1 MASPDA
7 SSLTLE
13 QRFEVARNA
22 ERVAREHLPPLDETH
37 GEYRLRFALDDPD
50 RERVFRLRYE
60 VFALELGEALEGAHA
75 IELDRDPFDAQCH
88 HLMVE
93 DRSTGEVVGT
103 YRLQVLEIAREG
115 LGFYSAGEFDLS
127 TLDPRVIADSV
138 ELGRACVAREHRNKA
153 VLFLLWRGLGSYLL
167 WNHKQHYFGCSS
179 LTSRDPREGLALYAD
194 LERDGKL
201 SRRYRV
207 DPLPGFRC
215 DGAPLGRPVEI
226 PKLFGIY
233 LRHGA
238 EVLGPPAIDRE
249 FGTIDF
255 LTLLDIEK
263 MGRRLFTFFTLGLPR
278 RSDKR

>member
-1 MASPDA
+1 MASPDET
-7 SSLTLE
+7 SLSLE
-13 QRFEVARNA
+13 QRFVVARSA

-37 GEYRLRFALDDPD
+37 GEYRLRFALDDHD
-50 RERVFRLRYE
+50 RQRIFRLRYE
-60 VFALELGEALEGAHA
+60 VFALELGEALAGAHA

-93 DRSTGEVVGT
+93 DRATGEVVGT

-127 TLDPRVIADSV
+127 TLEASVIEDSV
-138 ELGRACVAREHRNKA
+138 ELGRACVARDHRNKA

-167 WNHKQHYFGCSS
+167 WNHKQHFFGCSS
-179 LTSRDPREGLALYAD
+179 LTSRDPREGLALHRD
-194 LERDGKL
+194 LTRDGKL
-201 SRRYRV
+201 SRRFAV
-207 DPLPGFRC
+207 SPLPGFEC
-215 DGAPLGRPVEI
+215 LGRPLDRAIEL
-226 PKLFGIY
+226 PKLFAIY

-255 LTLLDIEK
+255 LTLLDIDK
-263 MGRRLFTFFTLGLPR
+263 MGRRLFKFFTLGLPR
-278 RSDKR
+278 RSEAR